1 MTNRRWIAA
10 SLLGLACVF
19 AAVPALAQRVPL
31 PTLFSDRARFAE
43 RTITVEGTVAFAAPL
58 GSAAGQRFTLIEG
71 GATVDVMAVA
81 GFPVKVGDRVEVE
94 GVYKPGPNLIQ
105 AFRVTVR

>member
-10 SLLGLACVF
+10 SLLGLVCVL

-31 PTLFSDRARFAE
+31 PTLFSERARFAE
-43 RTITVEGTVAFAAPL
+43 RTITVEGTVAFASPP
-58 GSAAGQRFTLIEG
+58 GVGQRCTLIDG
-71 GATVDVMAVA
+71 GATVDVVARA

-94 GVYKPGPNLIQ
+94 GVYKAGSNLID
-105 AFRVTVR
+105 AFRVMVR

>member
-10 SLLGLACVF
+10 SLLGLACVL

-31 PTLFSDRARFAE
+31 PTLFSERARFAE
-43 RTITVEGTVAFAAPL
+43 RTITVEGTVAFASPPAV
-58 GSAAGQRFTLIEG
+58 GQRFTLIDG
-71 GATVDVMAVA
+71 GATVDVVA
-81 GFPVKVGDRVEVE
+81 RTGFPVKVGDRVEVE
-94 GVYKPGPNLIQ
+94 GVYKPGPNLID